1 MVATFA
7 ITIAMIVISSV
18 VATVIAKFAVRDEI
32 MALVVGSLT
41 LCFLAASATVVRLVL
56 AALIVVSAFVSPENS
71 SKYRSCD
78 HDADCGNA

>member
-41 LCFLAASATVVRLVL
+41 LCFLAASATVVMLVL
-56 AALIVVSAFVSPENS
+56 AALIVVSAFVSPTNS
-71 SKYRSCD
+71 SKYRS
-78 HDADCGNA
+78 